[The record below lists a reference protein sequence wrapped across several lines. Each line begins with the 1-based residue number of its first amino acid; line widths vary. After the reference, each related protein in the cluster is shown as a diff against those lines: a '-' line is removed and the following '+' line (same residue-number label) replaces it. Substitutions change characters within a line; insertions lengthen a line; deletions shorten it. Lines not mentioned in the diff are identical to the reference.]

1 MLRHLPVILFAL
13 LTAFPAAAQPT
24 TAIQATACTFRMDDA
39 SAISGAE
46 VTASVG
52 GLGGVSGL
60 TDAAGCVTLS
70 IPINVGVEDG
80 SDLPTVF
87 AAGEPYPNPTR
98 DAFTIPFDAGVRQ
111 QVLFQVYDLQGR
123 SVAPLVIAEVG
134 PGSHRME
141 THLGGA
147 APGVYIYRFQSD
159 AGSLSGT
166 LVKMGDGGSAGS
178 PAVRFAAGDG
188 QPIVRSSAQSVLR
201 IVRFEAAR
209 AGFNTLVAD
218 RDVEDGGRVDLMLV
232 PIDTGDGNRAP
243 VITPINNITLP
254 EGTTQAVSVLS
265 SDSDGDAIELEAV
278 ITADAGGAPAPS
290 GFFVFVDNGD
300 GTGVLQL
307 SPASGEAG
315 AYTAI
320 VTAGDGELTT
330 TESFAVIVTAVGAN
344 APPVLEAIAN
354 ANVTE
359 GQTLEI
365 AVAASDADGDAIT
378 LSAVVTGESGAAAFA
393 GFFDNGDGTGTLTL
407 SPSTGDVGDYEAVIT
422 ATDGED
428 NSTETFT
435 VTVQAPGVNQPPA
448 LNPIGNVTLFE
459 GETETVNVAA
469 SDPDGDML
477 TLEVS
482 AMPSGGGNAPAGL
495 FTFTD
500 NGNGSGE
507 LVLSPDAGSAGV
519 YTVTATASDA
529 SSQVETSFTLTVQ
542 TNTSGN
548 NPPSVTPISDKSVE
562 EGDNL
567 QFTVSATDPDDDG
580 LVLSASVVNAEGQT
594 MGTAF
599 FNFKDNFDNSGTI
612 KFAPDPGDFGDYT
625 VTISASDGQ
634 LSATAT
640 FTLTVIAPGGNSA
653 PVVADIGDK
662 AVIEG
667 NTLTVNVTASDVNGD
682 PLTLSAGI
690 VASGGGG
697 VGSGFF
703 DFVDNGNGAGTLTV
717 TPGNGDAGTYTATIT
732 ADDGT
737 VTGEKTFIITV
748 LEPGG
753 EGGMIPLT
761 DMGSQTYLG
770 FSGGLYPNAS
780 NTMPAAHHTAGV
792 NIANSIEPLDLSGNP
807 SPSGNYVMVSVGM
820 SNTTQEFCSQDT
832 ELPCDDWTFMGQ
844 ALNDPAVNTSNLVI
858 VNGARGGQA
867 ADSWERADDDN
878 YDRIINDKL
887 IPQGLSAAQVQI
899 AWVKVANRLPETSL
913 PAANADAYRL
923 EEQNAK
929 IVRALR
935 ANFPNLKMVFLSSR
949 IYAGYATTILNP
961 EPYAYESAF
970 GVKWAIEAQINQMS
984 GGGEDDIA
992 GNLDYTETA
1001 WIGWGAYMWADGLNP
1016 RSDGLFWER
1025 DDLESDGTHPSPFGE
1040 EKVGAQLLDFFKN
1053 SPQTKCWFLENGVC
1067 E

>member
-1 MLRHLPVILFAL
+1 M
-13 LTAFPAAAQPT
+13 PASAQPT

-39 SAISGAE
+39 SAISGVE
-46 VTASVG
+46 VTANVG
-52 GLGGVSGL
+52 GEAAVSGF
-60 TDAAGCVTLS
+60 TDGAGCVTLT
-70 IPINVGVEDG
+70 IPVQVGVEDG
-80 SDLPTVF
+80 SDLPSVF
-87 AAGEPYPNPTR
+87 EAGQPYPNPTR
-98 DAFTIPFDAGVRQ
+98 DAFTIPFSAGVRQ

-123 SVAPLVIAEVG
+123 GVAPLVIAEVG

-141 THLGGA
+141 AHLGGT

-166 LVKMGDGGSAGS
+166 LVKTGDGGSGGS
-178 PAVRFAAGDG
+178 PIARLAAGDG
-188 QPIVRSSAQSVLR
+188 QPIAMASASSVLR
-201 IVRFEAAR
+201 VVRFEAAKT
-209 AGFNTLVAD
+209 GFNTLVDD
-218 RDVEDGGRVDLMLV
+218 RDVEDGGQVDLMLV
-232 PIDTGDGNRAP
+232 PIDTGGENSAP
-243 VITPINNITLP
+243 VITPIDNITLE
-254 EGTTQAVSVLS
+254 EGANQAVSVLS

-278 ITADAGGAPAPS
+278 ITADVGGAPAPS

-315 AYTAI
+315 AYTAT
-320 VTAGDGELTT
+320 VAAGDGELTT

-354 ANVTE
+354 TNVTE
-359 GQTLEI
+359 GESLEI

-378 LSAVVTGESGAAAFA
+378 LSAEVTGESGTAAFA
-393 GFFDNGDGTGTLTL
+393 TFIDNGDGTGTLSL
-407 SPSTGDVGDYEAVIT
+407 SPMAGDGGEYEAVIT

-428 NSTETFT
+428 SSTETFT
-435 VTVQAPGVNQPPA
+435 VSVQAVGVNQPPA
-448 LNPIGNVTLFE
+448 LNPLTNVTLFE
-459 GETETVNVAA
+459 GETEAVNVVA

-482 AMPSGGGNAPAGL
+482 ATLSGGGNAPAGL

-500 NGNGSGE
+500 NGNGSGV
-507 LVLSPDAGSAGV
+507 LTLSPDAGSAGV
-519 YTVTATASDA
+519 YTVTATAADA
-529 SSQVETSFTLTVQ
+529 SAQVETSFTLTVQ
-542 TNTSGN
+542 ANTSGN
-548 NPPSVTPISDKSVE
+548 NPPVVTPIADVSVE

-567 QFTVSATDPDDDG
+567 QFSVFATDPDDDG
-580 LVLSASVVNAEGQT
+580 LDLTASVVNAQGQT
-594 MGTAF
+594 MGAAF

-625 VTISASDGQ
+625 ATITATDGQ

-640 FTLTVIAPGGNSA
+640 FTVTVIAPGGNSA

-682 PLTLSAGI
+682 PLTLTAGI

-697 VGSGFF
+697 VGPSFF
-703 DFVDNGNGAGTLTV
+703 DFTDNGSGAGTLTV
-717 TPGNGDAGTYTATIT
+717 TPGSGDAGTYTATIT
-732 ADDGT
+732 ADDGI

-753 EGGMIPLT
+753 EGGMVPLT
-761 DMGSQTYLG
+761 DMGTQTYLG

-792 NIANSIEPLDLSGNP
+792 NIANGIEPLDLNGNP
-807 SPSGNYVMVSVGM
+807 SPSGKYVMVSVGM
-820 SNTTQEFCSQDT
+820 SNTTQEFCSQNN
-832 ELPCDDWTFMGQ
+832 ELPCDEWTFMGQ
-844 ALNDPAVNTSNLVI
+844 ALNDPAVNTSNLVM
-858 VNGARGGQA
+858 VNGARGGQS
-867 ADSWERADDDN
+867 ADTWESTTSDN

-961 EPYAYESAF
+961 EPYAYESGY

-1001 WIGWGAYMWADGLNP
+1001 WIGWGAYLWADGLNP

-1025 DDLESDGTHPSPFGE
+1025 DDLESDGTHPSSPFGE